1 MDNRF
6 NEIEPRVYRFFELV
20 IVGCIVIGYCLAWFA
35 CNVL

>member
-20 IVGCIVIGYCLAWFA
+20 IVGCIVISYILAYIVS
-35 CNVL
+35 N